1 MGKFIGWI
9 LAVFAIAMYLSISSA
24 TKKKIAAEQTLVD
37 NDIDGKKKR
46 SKKKLDKHRAE
57 LQEIKL
63 LLADEISTTTELQA
77 ASDQLKADFAA
88 LRASNEELTGRKGEL
103 EIQKEQLKS
112 NQIDGKQK
120 LAEVSSSI
128 AHTEKNVG
136 KLRQGIKSVTPK
148 E

>member
-1 MGKFIGWI
+1 MVKFIGWI
-9 LAVFAIAMYLSISSA
+9 LAVFVIAMYLSMSAA
-24 TKKKIAAEQTLVD
+24 TKKKITAEQTLVD

-57 LQEIKL
+57 VQEIQL
-63 LLADEISTTTELQA
+63 LLANEISTTAELQA

-88 LRASNEELTGRKGEL
+88 ARASNEELTGRRDEL

-112 NQIDGKQK
+112 DQIDGKQK

-128 AHTEKNVG
+128 AHAEKNVG
-136 KLRQGIKSVTPK
+136 KLRQAIKSVTPK

>member
-1 MGKFIGWI
+1 MVKFIGWI
-9 LAVFAIAMYLSISSA
+9 LAVFVIAMYLSMSAA

-37 NDIDGKKKR
+37 NDMDGKKKR

-57 LQEIKL
+57 VQEIQL
-63 LLADEISTTTELQA
+63 LLAGEISTTAELQA

-88 LRASNEELTGRKGEL
+88 ARASNEELTERRDEL

-112 NQIDGKQK
+112 DQIDGKQN
-120 LAEVSSSI
+120 LAQVSSSI
-128 AHTEKNVG
+128 AHAEKNVG
-136 KLRQGIKSVTPK
+136 KLRQAIKSVTPK